1 MKFNWKVLIALIV
14 LIGAIFWGVDSVRTR
29 SYSGTNLNVGIGS
42 GPMTVTNSTDTS
54 TPVQFVST
62 GSRPFSVSS
71 TSAGALGS
79 STRQGSGRTTTQM
92 FEFEL
97 PPGITEFMI
106 VARGSAVSF
115 VADTLSSL
123 DVTVQPLIENDARTT
138 MIVATIVIL
147 GTLFYVSSTTGHRWI
162 RRFRVEKASLEDT
175 QPSTGLATTNP
186 NIGQDGRMYSDL

>member
-79 STRQGSGRTTTQM
+79 STRQGTGRTTSQL
-92 FEFEL
+92 FEYEL
-97 PPGITEFMI
+97 PPGITEFSV
-106 VARGSAVSF
+106 VARGSNVSF
-115 VADTLSSL
+115 VTDTLSDL

-138 MIVATIVIL
+138 MIVAAIVIL
-147 GTLFYVSSTTGHRWI
+147 GTLFYVSNTTGHRWI